1 MIWDF
6 TVERVKIINQP
17 KEVYSHN
24 LDILLTPPEPSN
36 SITFTFKLSVQYYVT
51 FNDN

>member
-6 TVERVKIINQP
+6 TVESMKIINQP
-17 KEVYSHN
+17 KEVKSHN
-24 LDILLTPPEPSN
+24 LDILHAPVEPSN
-36 SITFTFKLSVQYYVT
+36 SITFAFKLSVWCYGI

>member
-17 KEVYSHN
+17 KEVYSLN
-24 LDILLTPPEPSN
+24 LDILHTPAEPSN
-36 SITFTFKLSVQYYVT
+36 SITFAFKLSAWYYVT